1 MLPIAGNGAF
11 RQVSLRHTPCL
22 KGDADSFAAL
32 EYSFENKTREPVEAT
47 FSFNA
52 FNLIATNWKTARVS
66 KSGNSLLFSQP
77 PTTDAAWEEGYF
89 SATLLD
95 GDAAINPCWHRGED
109 LVSGPW
115 NSKDHWYS
123 YASKE
128 DRELLDKEGP
138 KYQYGN
144 SCLSDGVLGAWL
156 AELAGLG
163 DGMDSKQIRSHLN
176 AVYKHNFKQTLTSH
190 ANPQRPH
197 YALGQEGGLLLCS
210 WPNHDE
216 TSLPFVYSDEVWTG
230 IEYQVASHLIQK
242 GCLKKV

>member
-1 MLPIAGNGAF
+1 M
-11 RQVSLRHTPCL
+11 
-22 KGDADSFAAL
+22 
-32 EYSFENKTREPVEAT
+32 
-47 FSFNA
+47 
-52 FNLIATNWKTARVS
+52 
-66 KSGNSLLFSQP
+66 
-77 PTTDAAWEEGYF
+77 
-89 SATLLD
+89 
-95 GDAAINPCWHRGED
+95 
-109 LVSGPW
+109 
-115 NSKDHWYS
+115 
-123 YASKE
+123 
-128 DRELLDKEGP
+128 
-138 KYQYGN
+138 
-144 SCLSDGVLGAWL
+144 GAWL

-242 GCLKKV
+242 GCLKKGLEIVKAARARYDGSRRNPFDEIECGHFYARAMASYALLEAISGISYDATTKTMSIRSSEQDCEFFFSTDSGWGAVGFRNGEPFCDVLDGSIEISDWSINS